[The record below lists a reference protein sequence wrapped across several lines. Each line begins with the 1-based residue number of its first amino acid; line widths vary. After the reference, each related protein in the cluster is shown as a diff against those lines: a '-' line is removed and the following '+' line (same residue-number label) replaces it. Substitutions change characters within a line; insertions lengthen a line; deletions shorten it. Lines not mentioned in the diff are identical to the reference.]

1 MRVDVEIRSILSVT
15 KDSEEGKLKNC
26 AIVAFADDEDGFV
39 NYSHNEPV
47 FMVQVMDENYQN
59 LSASY
64 EDFFPQVNELV
75 LFINK
80 YINLGYKIICQ
91 CEYGVSRSSGCA
103 AAIKEF
109 YERSGIEIFSDYRY
123 RPNQVIF
130 HKLMDAFEKLYN

>member
-1 MRVDVEIRSILSVT
+1 MKVNVEIRSVLSVL
-15 KDSEEGKLKNC
+15 KDSEEGKLDKC

-39 NYSHNEPV
+39 NYCHNEPV
-47 FMVQVMDENYQN
+47 FKCVVVDETFQS
-59 LSASY
+59 LSCSY
-64 EDFFPQVNELV
+64 EEFFPQAKEVANFVNY
-75 LFINK
+75 

-123 RPNQVIF
+123 RPNQVIY
-130 HKLMDAFEKLYN
+130 HKLMDEFEKLF